1 MSFFKR
7 SFSFLIEIVK
17 IVVIA
22 LVIVIPI
29 RYFVFQPFFVRGQSM
44 DPNFHHG
51 DYLIIEKISFRFRE
65 IQRGE
70 VIVFR
75 RSEFG
80 AAFIKRVIGLP
91 GEIIK
96 IEDGRVYLEGE
107 VLNEADYLT
116 QNLETAGS
124 IEVIL
129 GEDEFFVLGDNRN
142 ASFDSRKWGAL
153 SGEGIIGRVH
163 LRLWPMN
170 AFALIETPSFYLERQ
185 Y

>member
-7 SFSFLIEIVK
+7 SFSFFAEVIK
-17 IVVIA
+17 IVIIA

-44 DPNFHHG
+44 EPNFYHG
-51 DYLIIEKISFRFRE
+51 DYLIVEKISFRFRE

-91 GEIIK
+91 GETIK
-96 IEDGRVYLEGE
+96 IRDGTVYLQGQALDES
-107 VLNEADYLT
+107 VYLPE
-116 QNLETAGS
+116 NLRTTGDLE
-124 IEVIL
+124 IVL
-129 GEDEFFVLGDNRN
+129 GENEFFVLGDNRD
-142 ASFDSRKWGAL
+142 ASLDSRKWGAL